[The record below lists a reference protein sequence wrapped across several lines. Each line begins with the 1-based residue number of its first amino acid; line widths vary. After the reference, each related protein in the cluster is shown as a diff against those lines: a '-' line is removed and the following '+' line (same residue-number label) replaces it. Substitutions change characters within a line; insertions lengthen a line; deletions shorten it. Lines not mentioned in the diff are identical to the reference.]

1 MMSRL
6 PCLVSAAICT
16 ALLASTAHSA
26 EVVRHS
32 LLGGSKFPIARA
44 VEVPAG
50 TTILFHSGTTPA
62 PADPKAPAGTAAY
75 WGDTKTQALST
86 FAKIKESLDQLGLGF
101 GDVVAMTVYLVGDP
115 AKDGRMDFDGFWPR
129 TRSSSAPPLSRTC
142 RHAQPC
148 RSRAWF
154 SRACWWRS
162 KFSWSDGQMAGPAH
176 PALPPFGHPA
186 HQLPLLITRT
196 IKCRSER

>member
-1 MMSRL
+1 MHRL
-6 PCLVSAAICT
+6 VQLANTVLCT

-50 TTILFHSGTTPA
+50 TTLLFHSGTTPA
-62 PADPKAPAGTAAY
+62 PLDPKAPAGTAAY
-75 WGDTKTQALST
+75 WGDTKAQALST

-115 AKDGRMDFDGFWPR
+115 AKGGRMDFDGFMAAYSQFFGTAEQPNLPA
-129 TRSSSAPPLSRTC
+129 RSTVQVAGLV
-142 RHAQPC
+142 QP
-148 RSRAWF
+148 
-154 SRACWWRS
+154 
-162 KFSWSDGQMAGPAH
+162 GM
-176 PALPPFGHPA
+176 LVEVEV
-186 HQLPLLITRT
+186 QLVKRP
-196 IKCRSER
+196 K